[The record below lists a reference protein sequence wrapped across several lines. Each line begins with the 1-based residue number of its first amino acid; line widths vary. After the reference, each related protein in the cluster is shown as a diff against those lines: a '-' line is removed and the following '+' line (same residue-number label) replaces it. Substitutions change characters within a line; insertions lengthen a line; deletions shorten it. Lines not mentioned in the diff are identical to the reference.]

1 MIAYYAPSILT
12 TETVMLSST
21 QPTEEYIPVETDTL
35 TSLGFKKAFLD
46 GVPIPLEPASR
57 IFSNPLYFQL
67 YRNTKQ
73 KKWLEKI
80 DKGML
85 YVPIMLQ
92 STQADSLRA
101 QPKKLYRK
109 VDGCYYVIAFLTPED
124 FVSLTK
130 NGDYKGYRLVYA
142 DRTEHYVV
150 NGIIL

>member
-12 TETVMLSST
+12 NETVMLSST
-21 QPTEEYIPVETDTL
+21 QPTEEYIPIETSTL

-46 GVPIPLEPASR
+46 GAPIPLEPASH

-67 YRNTKQ
+67 YQNTKQ

-109 VDGCYYVIAFLTPED
+109 VDGSYYAIAFLSPEE
-124 FVSLTK
+124 FTSLAK
-130 NGDYKGYRLVYA
+130 SGNYKGYQLVHA
-142 DRTEHYVV
+142 DRTERYVV
-150 NGIIL
+150 NGVIL